1 MTFNFA
7 NLQQLAVSI
16 VGALVASTLFISA
29 AIGPVGQFI

>member
-1 MTFNFA
+1 MTA
-7 NLQQLAVSI
+7 TLQQFAISI